1 MNKAKLFYKDN
12 TQSEIEGAFE
22 LEYHELYPHFED
34 VDFKDTSSLKPRSF
48 ATLQLRA
55 KSALRALISSN
66 VSNIAQICSSSKVDG
81 ICVVEDLIKSI
92 DAKCQYTVLLSPKR
106 FELFG
111 SALKQGYMQQKG
123 VYIFPCSYFI
133 DHEDYLGMMDK
144 YLYENKDIKIILVGD
159 ATDCAALNMIWPF
172 TQRAICADLVLEF
185 RAISGLLTMGSFVK
199 HIVNTQKLKDFDID
213 AITLLSVFA
222 SRLSGDRRYLGL
234 CELDLKAICLEAAF
248 YAKGKIVSAY
258 DVLKAIAAKDFRV
271 NFIAESGFRDHKDK
285 QILLATKGAVVGQI
299 NGLSVVETVGTSY
312 EFGEPVRI
320 TATLRAGGEGDII
333 DIERKADL
341 AGQIHAKAMMIING
355 FITKEFSASAPLPV
369 SASLVFEQ
377 SYSEVDGDSA
387 SLTGLCAVLSALS
400 NIPIRQDLA
409 VTGAVDQFGDVQ
421 AVGGVNEKIEGFYKV
436 CKIHGLTGTQG
447 VIIPQACV
455 NQLVLRPSIIAAV
468 RDGRFHIYT
477 VSHVK
482 EAIKLLTT
490 VDWGDTET
498 EGSLCNLIATR
509 LYEITSQN
517 ESLPWWNVITS
528 FFKKDDA

>member
-22 LEYHELYPHFED
+22 LEYNELYPHFED
-34 VDFKDTSSLKPRSF
+34 VDFKDTSTLQARSF

-55 KSALRALISSN
+55 KSALRALITSN

-81 ICVVEDLIKSI
+81 ILVVEDLIKAI
-92 DAKCQYTVLLSPKR
+92 DAKCKYSVLLSPKR
-106 FELFG
+106 YELFG
-111 SALKQGYMQQKG
+111 SALNKGFMQQKG
-123 VYIFPCSYFI
+123 LYIFPCSYFI

-159 ATDCAALNMIWPF
+159 ATDIAALNMIWPF
-172 TQRAICADLVLEF
+172 TQRAISSDLVLEF
-185 RAISGLLTMGSFVK
+185 RAIGGIATMGAFVK
-199 HIVNTQKLKDFDID
+199 HIVNSNNLKDFSVD
-213 AITLLSVFA
+213 AIKLLAVYA

-234 CELDLKAICLEAAF
+234 SQIDLLSLCIEANYF
-248 YAKGKIVSAY
+248 AKDSIVSAY
-258 DVLKAIAAKDFRV
+258 CVLKAIAAKDFRV
-271 NFIAESGFRDHKDK
+271 NFIAESGLRDHKDN
-285 QILLATKGAVVGQI
+285 QILITTKGAVVGQI

-333 DIERKADL
+333 DIERKAEL

-355 FITKEFSASAPLPV
+355 FITKEFSAASPLPV

-447 VIIPQACV
+447 VIIPQSCV
-455 NQLVLRPSIIAAV
+455 NQLVLRPSVIKAV

-490 VDWGDTET
+490 VDWGDVES
-498 EGSLCNLIATR
+498 EGSICNLIATR

-517 ESLPWWNVITS
+517 DSLPWWHIITDI
-528 FFKKDDA
+528 FKKEE